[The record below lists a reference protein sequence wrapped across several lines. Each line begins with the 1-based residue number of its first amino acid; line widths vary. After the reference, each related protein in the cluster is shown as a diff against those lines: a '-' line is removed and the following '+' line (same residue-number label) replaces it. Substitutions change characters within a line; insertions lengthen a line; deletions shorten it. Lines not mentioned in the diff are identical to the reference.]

1 MIKPPPRTASPR
13 HDIPGE
19 NAEIA
24 RLSEMVVT
32 LLGEL
37 SVVTER
43 LDTVERLLERG
54 QLMRRADIEAFVPD
68 AQAQAERDGRRQRLV
83 RKLFRPLRIAAER
96 EAELATQAAQDSLS

>member
-1 MIKPPPRTASPR
+1 MTKTPPRTASPR

-19 NAEIA
+19 NVEIA

-37 SVVTER
+37 SVVSER

-54 QLMRRADIEAFVPD
+54 ELVRRAEIETFVPD
-68 AQAQAERDGRRQRLV
+68 AQAQAERDGKRQRLV
-83 RKLFRPLRIAAER
+83 RKVFRPLRIAAER
-96 EAELATQAAQDSLS
+96 EAELTARAVQDPLS